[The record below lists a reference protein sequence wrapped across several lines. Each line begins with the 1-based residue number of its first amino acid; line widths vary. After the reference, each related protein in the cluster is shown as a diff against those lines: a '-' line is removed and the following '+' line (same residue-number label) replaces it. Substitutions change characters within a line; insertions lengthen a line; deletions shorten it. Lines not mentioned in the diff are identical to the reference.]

1 MHGIRLAHQFLT
13 EGRLPKIGLMT
24 NDTENFQHTKLDE
37 AIARASDSDSL
48 KIIVDWD
55 Q

>member
-1 MHGIRLAHQFLT
+1 LT

-24 NDTENFQHTKLDE
+24 NETERFQHTELDK
-37 AIARASDSDSL
+37 AIARAADSDSL